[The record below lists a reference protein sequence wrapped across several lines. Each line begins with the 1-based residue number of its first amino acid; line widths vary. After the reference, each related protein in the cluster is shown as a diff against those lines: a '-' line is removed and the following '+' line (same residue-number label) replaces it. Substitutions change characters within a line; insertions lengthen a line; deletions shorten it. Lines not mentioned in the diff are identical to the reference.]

1 MSFQLRSRGF
11 SRVVCHLSQKELDYL
26 RTTFLLV
33 GDNQVVELQVETFKS
48 DFGISNYLQLEGET
62 YLEGRPSLLTSE
74 EYERIEDVIQPMTW
88 VFNITHEIP
97 F

>member
-1 MSFQLRSRGF
+1 MSYQLRSRGF

-26 RTTFLLV
+26 RTAFLLV
-33 GDNQVVELQVETFKS
+33 GENQVVELQVETFKS

>member
-1 MSFQLRSRGF
+1 MSYQLRSKGF

-26 RTTFLLV
+26 RTAFLLV
-33 GDNQVVELQVETFKS
+33 GENQVVELQVETFKS
-48 DFGISNYLQLEGET
+48 DFGISSYLGLEGET

-88 VFNITHEIP
+88 VFNITHEMP

>member
-1 MSFQLRSRGF
+1 MSYQLRSRGF

-26 RTTFLLV
+26 RTAFLLV
-33 GDNQVVELQVETFKS
+33 GENQVVELQVETFKS

-62 YLEGRPSLLTSE
+62 YLEGRPSLLTIE

>member
-1 MSFQLRSRGF
+1 MSYQLRSRGF

-26 RTTFLLV
+26 RTAFLLI
-33 GDNQVVELQVETFKS
+33 GENQVVELQVETFKS

>member
-1 MSFQLRSRGF
+1 M
-11 SRVVCHLSQKELDYL
+11 VCHLSQKELDYL
-26 RTTFLLV
+26 RTAFLLV
-33 GDNQVVELQVETFKS
+33 GENQVVELQVETFKS
-48 DFGISNYLQLEGET
+48 NFGISNYLQLEGET

>member
-1 MSFQLRSRGF
+1 MSYQLRSRGF
-11 SRVVCHLSQKELDYL
+11 SRVVCHLSQKELNYL
-26 RTTFLLV
+26 RTAFLLI
-33 GDNQVVELQVETFKS
+33 GENQVVELQVETFKS
-48 DFGISNYLQLEGET
+48 DFGISNYLHLEGET

>member
-1 MSFQLRSRGF
+1 MSYQLRSKGF

-26 RTTFLLV
+26 RTAFLLV
-33 GDNQVVELQVETFKS
+33 GENQVVELQVETFKS

>member
-1 MSFQLRSRGF
+1 MSYQLRSKGF

-26 RTTFLLV
+26 RTAFLLV
-33 GDNQVVELQVETFKS
+33 GENQVVELQVETFKS
-48 DFGISNYLQLEGET
+48 DFSISTYLQLEGET

-74 EYERIEDVIQPMTW
+74 EYERIEDVIQPMIW
-88 VFNITHEIP
+88 VFNITNEIP

>member
-1 MSFQLRSRGF
+1 MSYQLRSKGF
-11 SRVVCHLSQKELDYL
+11 SRVVCHLNQKELDYL
-26 RTTFLLV
+26 RTAFLLV
-33 GDNQVVELQVETFKS
+33 GENQVVELQVETFKS
-48 DFGISNYLQLEGET
+48 DFGISSYLQLEGET

>member
-1 MSFQLRSRGF
+1 MSYHLRSRGF

-26 RTTFLLV
+26 RTAFLLV
-33 GDNQVVELQVETFKS
+33 GENQVVELQVETFKS

>member
-1 MSFQLRSRGF
+1 MSYQLRSRGF
-11 SRVVCHLSQKELDYL
+11 SRAVCHLSQKELDYL
-26 RTTFLLV
+26 RTAFLLV
-33 GDNQVVELQVETFKS
+33 GENQVVELQVETFKS

>member
-26 RTTFLLV
+26 RTAFLLV

-48 DFGISNYLQLEGET
+48 DFDISSYLQLEGET

>member
-1 MSFQLRSRGF
+1 M
-11 SRVVCHLSQKELDYL
+11 VCHLSQKELNYL
-26 RTTFLLV
+26 RTAFLLI
-33 GDNQVVELQVETFKS
+33 GENQVVELQVETFKS
-48 DFGISNYLQLEGET
+48 DFGISNYLHLEGET

>member
-1 MSFQLRSRGF
+1 MSYQLRSKGF

-26 RTTFLLV
+26 RTAFLLV
-33 GDNQVVELQVETFKS
+33 GSNQVVELQVETFNS
-48 DFGISNYLQLEGET
+48 GFGISSYLQLVGET
-62 YLEGRPSLLTSE
+62 YLEGLPLLLASE
-74 EYERIEDVIQPMTW
+74 KYERIEEDIQPVTW